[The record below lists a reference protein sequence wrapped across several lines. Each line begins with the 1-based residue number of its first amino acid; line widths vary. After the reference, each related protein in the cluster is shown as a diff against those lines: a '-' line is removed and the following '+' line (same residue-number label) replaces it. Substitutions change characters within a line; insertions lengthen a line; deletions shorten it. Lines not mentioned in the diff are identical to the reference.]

1 MKRSETQRV
10 NEWSKKKT
18 KGYYFKLNIEKDA
31 DLISWL
37 ETISNKQ
44 GYFKSLI
51 AQDIIKNKYQ
61 LD

>member
-10 NEWSKKKT
+10 NEWSKNNT

-31 DLISWL
+31 DLIRWL
-37 ETISNKQ
+37 ETIDNKQ

-51 AQDIIKNKYQ
+51 AEDIIKNKYQ
-61 LD
+61 LE

>member
-10 NEWSKKKT
+10 NEWSKKNT
-18 KGYYFKLNIEKDA
+18 KGYYFKLNIENDA

-37 ETISNKQ
+37 ETIGNKQ

-51 AQDIIKNKYQ
+51 SADMERHSEW
-61 LD
+61 